1 MKDMDSENSYSS
13 SSTCNFD
20 LNGAI
25 VGFKRGIP
33 IAISAFGTGMVFG
46 ILAQQAGLTPL
57 EASLMSAL
65 VLSGTVQFVVIEL
78 WSTPL
83 PTATIIL
90 TTLIVSFQYLLMS
103 ALLRP
108 WFADLTEVEAYTSV
122 FFITDSDWPLTIT
135 ELKNGTQN
143 GAFLL
148 GSGIAVFSAWV
159 SATAIGGMAGT
170 TIDNPAQWGLDFA
183 FIAVLVTLLVE
194 LYDEESNIFP
204 LIVAGSAAVVT
215 SWVVPNAWYVLVGG
229 ITGST
234 AEVIRR
240 AN

>member
-1 MKDMDSENSYSS
+1 MNDTITESSHSS
-13 SSTCNFD
+13 SGTCNFD
-20 LNGAI
+20 TNGAI

-33 IAISAFGTGMVFG
+33 IAIGAFGTGIVFG

-65 VLSGTVQFVVIEL
+65 VLSGTAQFVVIEL
-78 WSTPL
+78 WCTPL

-90 TTLIVSFQYLLMS
+90 TTLIVNFQYVLMS

-122 FFITDSDWPLTIT
+122 FFMTNSNWPLTIT
-135 ELKNGTQN
+135 ELKNGTRN
-143 GAFLL
+143 GAFLF

-159 SATAIGGMAGT
+159 SATVIGGMAGT
-170 TIDNPAQWGLDFA
+170 TINNPAQWGLDFA
-183 FIAVLVTLLVE
+183 FIAVFVALSVE
-194 LYDEESNIFP
+194 LYDEESHLFP
-204 LIVAGSAAVVT
+204 LIVAGGAAIVT
-215 SWVVPNAWYVLVGG
+215 SWVAPNAWYVLVGG